1 MAAGRKVLVVDD
13 DRKTVSLIRLY
24 LEQDG
29 FRVICAYD
37 GPSALRLARDTH
49 PEVIVLD
56 LMLPGISGVE
66 VCHTLRAE
74 SEAAIIM
81 LTARVALEDR
91 VGGLEAGADD
101 YVVKPFSPRELLA
114 RVRAVVRR
122 LPAEAVFRGP
132 EEVSC
137 GELAVNFQRHE
148 VRLCSRLLDLTPVE
162 FRLLGVMIREPR
174 RVFDREQLVQRV
186 FGYDYEGL
194 ERTIDVH
201 IRNLR
206 RKLEADPARP
216 EYIKTVYGVGYTFA
230 PEAA

>member
-1 MAAGRKVLVVDD
+1 MAAGRKILVVDD
-13 DRKTVSLIRLY
+13 DRKTVRLIRLY

-66 VCHTLRAE
+66 VCRTLRAE

-132 EEVSC
+132 DEVSC
-137 GELAVNFQRHE
+137 GELTLNFQRHE
-148 VRLCSRLLDLTPVE
+148 VRLGSRLLDITPVE
-162 FRLLGVMIREPR
+162 FRLLGAMIREPR

-194 ERTIDVH
+194 QRTIDVH

-206 RKLEADPARP
+206 RKIEDDPARP
-216 EYIKTVYGVGYTFA
+216 VYIKTVYGVGYTFA